1 MSGHDKLSP
10 SSRYRYK
17 ACPGSVNESKKYP
30 EKPSGPSAIDGT
42 HTHSLLEHCVK
53 QGLIQADTMI
63 GQTIKDHE
71 GEFVVEADRAERV
84 QLVIDYVRSRM
95 AQLGPDCQLWA
106 ERKVDPAHLV
116 GRNDMK
122 GTVDITLVSLARRT
136 IEIIDLKD
144 GFDPVSAEGN
154 EQMEVYAVGV
164 LSELKLPINAV
175 YPYDIVTMT
184 IVQPKMR
191 IKHMEPI
198 SSSTVTVQHI
208 LGLIGQMAVEAH
220 LTEQPDAKLVP
231 GEKQCKYCDAAGN
244 CVAQVNQAMNGIGI
258 MFQPVQQL
266 EVPSFLSAAPV
277 PELPSF
283 LAAPAATVPA
293 VVQNDSAITDISHQ
307 AASKDPATM
316 TNEQLAKILEAAPL
330 VRQMIKVAEEEAMSR
345 MEKGVTIP
353 GFKAVNGNGSR
364 KWALPEDEIATKL
377 IGMGIPKSAVYK
389 TELVSPAQAEKL
401 TWEKSSRGEVVKKSL
416 SARQL
421 KTLETEYISK
431 IGGKLTI
438 APESDN
444 RPAVTLN
451 AAPFFTAIAPQPEA
465 APVADI
471 PDWMK

>member
-42 HTHSLLEHCVK
+42 HTHTLLEHCVK
-53 QGLIQADTMI
+53 SGLIQADTMV
-63 GQTIKDHE
+63 GQLMTDHE
-71 GEFVVEADRAERV
+71 GSFHVEADRAERV

-95 AQLGPDCQLWA
+95 AQLGSDCQLWA
-106 ERKVDPAHLV
+106 ERKVDPSHMV
-116 GRNDMK
+116 GRHDMK
-122 GTVDITLVSLARRT
+122 GTVDITLVSQARRT

-144 GFDPVSAEGN
+144 GFDPVSADGN

-184 IVQPKMR
+184 IIQPKLR
-191 IKHMEPI
+191 IKHIEPI

-208 LGLIGQMAVEAH
+208 LGQVGQMALEAH
-220 LTEQPDAKLVP
+220 LTEQSDAKLVP
-231 GEKQCKYCDAAGN
+231 GEKQCKYCNAAGN

-266 EVPSFLSAAPV
+266 EVPSFLSATPAP
-277 PELPSF
+277 EMPSF
-283 LAAPAATVPA
+283 LGSPATVPA
-293 VVQNDSAITDISHQ
+293 VVQNDSVLTDISHQ
-307 AASKDPATM
+307 AANKDPATM
-316 TNEQLAKILEAAPL
+316 SNEQLAKVLEAAPL
-330 VRQMIKVAEEEAMSR
+330 VRQMIKVAEEEAMTR
-345 MEKGVTIP
+345 MKKGITIP

-364 KWALPEDEIATKL
+364 HWAFPEDEMAAKL
-377 IGMGIPKSAVYK
+377 IAMGIPKSAVYK
-389 TELVSPAQAEKL
+389 TELVSPAQCEKL
-401 TWEKSSRGEVVKKSL
+401 TWEKTSKGEVVKKSL

-431 IGGKLTI
+431 VAGKLTI
-438 APESDN
+438 APESDS
-444 RPAVTLN
+444 RAAVTLN
-451 AAPFFTAIAPQPEA
+451 AAPLFAAIAPQPEA
-465 APVADI
+465 EPVAEL